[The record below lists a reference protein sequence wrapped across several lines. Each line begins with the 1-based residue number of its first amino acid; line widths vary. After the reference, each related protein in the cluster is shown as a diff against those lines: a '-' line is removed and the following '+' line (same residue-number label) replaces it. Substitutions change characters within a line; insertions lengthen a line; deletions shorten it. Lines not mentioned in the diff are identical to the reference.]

1 MHKMGLGL
9 AMLAVG
15 AAVPTAAM
23 AGDLKPGQAYSTY
36 LSETSIVTYFTREGD
51 SFRVVVTAASHPD
64 AQPVR
69 YVTTLLPGQRS
80 MVVIPRD
87 ANEPQ
92 AALAIA
98 RVGDRLVVENARTAI
113 TN

>member
-1 MHKMGLGL
+1 M
-9 AMLAVG
+9 
-15 AAVPTAAM
+15 
-23 AGDLKPGQAYSTY
+23 
-36 LSETSIVTYFTREGD
+36 
-51 SFRVVVTAASHPD
+51 VVTGASHPD

-69 YVTTLLPGQRS
+69 FVTTLLPGQRT

-87 ANEPQ
+87 AGEPQ

-98 RVGDRLVVENARTAI
+98 RVGDRLVVENARTAV